1 VILLGGWP
9 PPHPLLMVLFW
20 GALALASYTYLAFPV
35 LVLMRGLLRPH
46 PHAASDYA
54 PRVSMIIAARNE
66 ALAIGPKIENLLA
79 LDYERE
85 QLEVIVVSDGST
97 DGTDEIA
104 RRCDRV
110 RVLSLERV
118 GKAAALNTGVA
129 AATGEILVF
138 SDANSLY
145 APEALRALVRPFTDP
160 EVGGVAGDQRYAK
173 HRDAEGIIAGERGYW
188 AFDRFLKMC
197 ESRSGN
203 AISATGAIYAIRRE
217 LFEPIPDGVTDDFFT
232 STGVIVRG
240 RRLVFA
246 PDAIAYEPPAPSG
259 TIEFGR
265 KVRVVTRGLRAVM
278 ARRELFTIRR
288 YGFYALQLFSHKVL
302 RRLMGVPLIMLAVT
316 SVPLAMS
323 GGLFYQ
329 VIAVGQALFYGCAML
344 GLARPLSQVKIL
356 KLPAYFCLVNV
367 AAVRATWNV
376 LRGIQIDHWEPTR
389 ARNAAPADLVPGE

>member
-1 VILLGGWP
+1 VIVLGGWP
-9 PPHPLLMVLFW
+9 PPNPLVTALFW
-20 GALALASYTYLAFPV
+20 GALALVSYTYLAFPV

-46 PHAASDYA
+46 PHAARDDT

-66 ALAIGPKIENLLA
+66 ALAIGPKIENLVA

-85 QLEVIVVSDGST
+85 QLEVIIVSDGST
-97 DGTDEIA
+97 DGTDQIA

-118 GKAAALNTGVA
+118 GKAAALNAGVA

-145 APEALRALVRPFTDP
+145 APEALRALIRPFADP
-160 EVGGVAGDQRYAK
+160 EVGGVVGDQRYAK
-173 HRDAEGIIAGERGYW
+173 YRDAEGIIAGERGYW
-188 AFDRFLKMC
+188 AFDRFLKTC

-203 AISATGAIYAIRRE
+203 VISATGAIYAIRRE

-259 TIEFGR
+259 AIEFGR
-265 KVRVVTRGLRAVM
+265 KVRVITRGLRAVV

-288 YGFYALQLFSHKVL
+288 YGFYSLQLFSHKVL
-302 RRLMGVPLIMLAVT
+302 RRLMGAPLIVLAVT

-329 VIAVGQALFYGCAML
+329 VIAVGQALFYSCAML
-344 GLARPLSQVKIL
+344 GFARPLSQVKIL
-356 KLPAYFCLVNV
+356 ELPAYFCLVNV
-367 AAVRATWNV
+367 AAARATWNV
-376 LRGIQIDHWEPTR
+376 LRGIQIDRWEPAQ
-389 ARNAAPADLVPGE
+389 ARNAASADLVPGE